1 MRSFLVYRSGYGKT
15 YKNTLRA
22 DVQRVLLFYEK
33 NKTAVPSY
41 GT

>member
-1 MRSFLVYRSGYGKT
+1 MIKFFKT

-22 DVQRVLLFYEK
+22 NAQRVLLFYKK